1 MLELGER
8 FGPDS
13 LRRSCPIGAMLSL
26 HTLST
31 SYTMTAGPRASAPR
45 AAAAAMAATSD
56 EYTIAVLGDLH
67 LDPRDLDHS
76 HP

>member
-1 MLELGER
+1 
-8 FGPDS
+8 
-13 LRRSCPIGAMLSL
+13 MLSL

-67 LDPRDLDHS
+67 LDPHDLDHS

>member
-1 MLELGER
+1 
-8 FGPDS
+8 
-13 LRRSCPIGAMLSL
+13 MLSL
-26 HTLST
+26 SSLST
-31 SYTMTAGPRASAPR
+31 SYTMNAAPR
-45 AAAAAMAATSD
+45 AAAPRAATAAMAATSD

>member
-1 MLELGER
+1 MTSVAALSSELLGA
-8 FGPDS
+8 DS
-13 LRRSCPIGAMLSL
+13 LRCVGMLSL

-31 SYTMTAGPRASAPR
+31 SYTMTAAPRATAPR